1 MIVEKVEKT
10 LKSAIERFSKEA
22 NLTESQI
29 QLLIKVIE
37 NEPCYFVCH
46 EYQINRQIKY
56 NEIMNVRLDILGQG
70 MLVGHFIGNYL
81 TGYAVSKEKNLADLS
96 AMICKDGDR
105 LRFFLYEKQ
114 DFIEELTLDDII
126 QT

>member
-10 LKSAIERFSKEA
+10 LKSAVERFSGEA
-22 NLTESQI
+22 GLTQNQV
-29 QLLIKVIE
+29 QLLIKVVE

-46 EYQINRQIKY
+46 EYKINRQVKY
-56 NEIMNVRLDILGQG
+56 NEIMNVKLDFLGQG
-70 MLVGHFIGNYL
+70 MLVGHFIGNYMA
-81 TGYAVSKEKNLADLS
+81 GYGVTKQKNLDDLS
-96 AMICKDGDR
+96 AMICKDGDA

-114 DFIEELTLDDII
+114 EFLEELTLDDII